1 MMMSMLE
8 LKLMNYSKEPTP
20 YSTSGLLIEQKRSL
34 RLIKEERGTVQRA
47 GKEEKG
53 KSAKGEKKA
62 DKDGKGKNPKGGKTA
77 KEKAALAA
85 PHVPIKPKGAAKLAD
100 RPSAIIGTKL
110 KPPPP
115 FLWGGGEIYI
125 SHKEGM
131 YRVKKRAHH
140 KVDDKVRWHTHGG
153 CKGAWQIPLNRIAD

>member
-1 MMMSMLE
+1 MLDKRTSDRAE
-8 LKLMNYSKEPTP
+8 AKLAADK
-20 YSTSGLLIEQKRSL
+20 G
-34 RLIKEERGTVQRA
+34 
-47 GKEEKG
+47 GKVKGAKGGKGGKG
-53 KSAKGEKKA
+53 KSAKGETKT
-62 DKDGKGKNPKGGKTA
+62 DKEGKGKTGKGGKTA

-85 PHVPIKPKGAAKLAD
+85 PPVQIKPKGAAKLAD

-115 FLWGGGEIYI
+115 FLWGGGKNYI

-131 YRVKKRAHH
+131 YMVKKRAHH

-153 CKGAWQIPLNRIAD
+153 YKGAWQIALNKIADYG